1 MSTSAKP
8 LVSVLTPFHNTERYL
23 AGAIESVLAQT
34 YSNFEYILIDNVS
47 TDRSGEI
54 AQSYAARDP
63 RIRFMRR
70 DELVPQ
76 LRNYNLALR
85 TISPDAKYVKIVQA
99 DDAAFPR
106 CLEEMVAAAEAHP
119 TVGVV
124 SSYRKVG
131 TGVGPSGLPR
141 ETVFLTG
148 REAGRLNLID
158 DLFLFGSQTT
168 VMMRADV
175 VRARHPFYPENR
187 YFADSDVIYEL
198 VAQHDFAFVHQVLTF
213 SRVDKDSIGGGY
225 KRFGALM
232 LDRLLR
238 LKLYGP
244 LFLTPEEN
252 ERLLTEHRAMY
263 RRFFAEAWL
272 RRREQAFWDFHRKG
286 LAIADETIDTTRFP
300 TDVLPVLA
308 RYAIEAPQYVTRR
321 LFGKI
326 GETEIDC

>member
-1 MSTSAKP
+1 
-8 LVSVLTPFHNTERYL
+8 
-23 AGAIESVLAQT
+23 
-34 YSNFEYILIDNVS
+34 
-47 TDRSGEI
+47 
-54 AQSYAARDP
+54 
-63 RIRFMRR
+63 
-70 DELVPQ
+70 
-76 LRNYNLALR
+76 
-85 TISPDAKYVKIVQA
+85 
-99 DDAAFPR
+99 
-106 CLEEMVAAAEAHP
+106 MVAAAEAYP

-148 REAGRLNLID
+148 REAGRLNLIE

-175 VRARHPFYPENR
+175 VRARHPFYPEGR

-198 VAQHDFAFVHQVLTF
+198 VAKHDFAFVHQVLTF

-244 LFLTPEEN
+244 SFLTPEEQ
-252 ERLLTEHRAMY
+252 ERLLSEHRVLY

-272 RRREQAFWDFHRKG
+272 RRREPEFWEFHRKG
-286 LAIADETIDTTRFP
+286 LAIADEVIDTSRFAA
-300 TDVLPVLA
+300 DAVPVLA
-308 RYAIEAPQYVTRR
+308 RFAIEAPQYVTRR

-326 GETEIDC
+326 GASDIDC